1 MLSKIHTFSTLG
13 TEVYPVE
20 IEVDVSR
27 GLPSTSIVGLPD
39 TAIRES
45 KDRIRSAI
53 KNSGYKY
60 PSGRITVNL
69 APADIK
75 KEGSGLD
82 LGIALGIL
90 ASSLQ
95 ISSQILNDFI
105 FLGELSLEG
114 RIRPIKGILPIILFL
129 KDYKIRKAI
138 IPQENAREAGVVKE
152 VDVYPVRTLKETVQ
166 FLQGEIHKESFKLD
180 IEELLKEKEY
190 EIDFSEVKG
199 QKFAK
204 RALEIAASG
213 FHNLLMIGPPGSG
226 KTMLAKR
233 LVTILPEMSLQ
244 EIFETTKIYSIAG
257 LLTEDNPL
265 VIRRPFRMVHHTCSD
280 ISLVGGGTIPR
291 PGEISL
297 AHNGV
302 LFLDELPEFRRDTL
316 EALRQP
322 LEDKIVYISRAKK
335 SLSFPCNFLLI
346 ASMNPCPCGNYGS
359 SKPCRCTSSQ
369 IQKYRNK
376 ISGPLLDR
384 IDIHIEVPQVEYET
398 LTSTSQQESSF
409 QIRQR
414 VQKAREIQ
422 LQRFKNTNI
431 YFNSQMNS
439 AMVEKFCLL
448 DKEAQ
453 KLLQL
458 AVKELKLSARSY
470 TRILKVART
479 IADLSQEETINSQH
493 ISEAIEYRTLDRDFV
508 F

>member
-152 VDVYPVRTLKETVQ
+152 VDVYPVRSLKETVQ